1 MTGEILKYQN
11 RVGNISIDVRVGE
24 KTVWLTQEMAILFI
38 KAKSTINERF
48 FYQKIKD
55 IYTTS
60 IDLLKHLHYSK

>member
-60 IDLLKHLHYSK
+60 IDLLTHLHYSK